1 MKESSW
7 PREWQR
13 FDVGGSLTEKD
24 LGKAYF
30 RKAGHAFVIDKK
42 GHPLVNLGRFEHE
55 TSKQHAKLKFLERE
69 NVQKKKGIAC
79 KHRT

>member
-24 LGKAYF
+24 LGKTYF

-42 GHPLVNLGRFEHE
+42 GHPLVNLGQFEHE
-55 TSKQHAKLKFLERE
+55 TP
-69 NVQKKKGIAC
+69 
-79 KHRT
+79 